1 MKPIRHIT
9 LYGNNSSS
17 SHSIWRKDFEEAR
30 PGGPCYAMLLFG
42 CMLWLGIGVVGG
54 ASTVQAQQPASDN
67 VELPIGVVMPD
78 TIGVIKLDLTVID
91 PKVLF
96 SLLPNQT
103 DDTGLATVEMT
114 AQASLNTLIDA
125 GVTNLYATIPAEV
138 IPHGAVCLVIPCDD
152 VETVAMYFQGLTAM
166 IPPPLKFVVLKQAEQ
181 VIVCP
186 EVIRPKFEQ
195 LVASQQKVNR
205 EDLSLGFQAV
215 SKFPHQA
222 LFSLPKDLQATL
234 GRVFPERLSSE
245 LPTDFSP
252 SRWVKNVNTLAIG
265 WSLPPNVDLQVHM
278 LSPDGASAEIALA
291 ETMKLVKLVPNLGDA
306 VKAETEDGQVALT
319 VQPDALVG
327 FLTSALDAQRQAA
340 QRMQTSN
347 NLKQIVMAMH
357 HYYDAYD
364 HFVPAAIRDAS
375 GKSLLSWR
383 VSILPYIGQQE
394 LYDQFK
400 LDEPWDSEHNKPLLA
415 KMPQSFADPWGEPLP
430 EGMTNYRLPVI
441 AGSVWSTEEPLRFK
455 DVTDGTSSTIWVVR
469 APKSAAVEWTN
480 PEPWK
485 LDESSL
491 KTSIFGEAP
500 LAIVGYIDGS
510 IRTIQATNSEENLK
524 YTLQY
529 ADGTI
534 PQLE

>member
-1 MKPIRHIT
+1 MDMLPREHIS
-9 LYGNNSSS
+9 LQCRQNSLSS
-17 SHSIWRKDFEEAR
+17 YSFLREEFWETRAGAR
-30 PGGPCYAMLLFG
+30 CCLMLL
-42 CMLWLGIGVVGG
+42 LGF
-54 ASTVQAQQPASDN
+54 ALAAATSTVQAQQPASDN
-67 VELPIGVVMPD
+67 VQLPIGVVMPD
-78 TIGVIKLDLTVID
+78 TIGVIKLDLTAID
-91 PKVLF
+91 PKALF

-138 IPHGAVCLVIPCDD
+138 IPHGAVCLVIPCKD

-195 LVASQQKVNR
+195 LVGSQQKVNR
-205 EDLSLGFQAV
+205 EDFSRGFQAI
-215 SKFPHQA
+215 SMFPHQA
-222 LFSLPKDLQATL
+222 IFSLPKDLQATL
-234 GRVFPERLSSE
+234 GRVFPERLSSDI
-245 LPTDFSP
+245 PIDFSP

-265 WSLPPNVDLQVHM
+265 WSLPPNIDLQVQM
-278 LSPDGASAEIALA
+278 LSPDGASAELALA
-291 ETMKLVKLVPNLGDA
+291 ETMKLVTLVPNLGDA

-319 VQPDALVG
+319 VQADALVG
-327 FLTSALDAQRQAA
+327 FLASALDAQRQTT

-357 HYYDAYD
+357 QYYDVYA
-364 HFVPAAIRDAS
+364 HFVPAAIRDAN
-375 GKSLLSWR
+375 GKPLLSWR

-400 LDEPWDSEHNKPLLA
+400 LNEPWDSEHNQQLLA

-430 EGMTNYRLPVI
+430 AGMTNYRLPVI
-441 AGSVWSTEEPLRFK
+441 SGSVWSTEEPLGFK
-455 DVTDGTSSTIWVVR
+455 DVTDGTSNTIWIVR
-469 APKSAAVEWTN
+469 GPKSAAVEWTN

-485 LDESSL
+485 LDEDNL
-491 KTSIFGEAP
+491 KAAIFGDAEI
-500 LAIVGYIDGS
+500 AIVGYIDGS
-510 IRTIQATNSEENLK
+510 IRTIQATNSEENLR
-524 YTLQY
+524 YALQY

-534 PQLE
+534 SQIE